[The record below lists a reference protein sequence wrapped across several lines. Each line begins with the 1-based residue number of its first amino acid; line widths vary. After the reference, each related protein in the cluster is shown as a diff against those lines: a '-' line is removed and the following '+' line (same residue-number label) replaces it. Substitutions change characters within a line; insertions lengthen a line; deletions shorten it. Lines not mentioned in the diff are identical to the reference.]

1 MISKGKKMKIYIP
14 VFAVLLSL
22 SIPAMLFAQNN
33 FVTIPAASYEI
44 IDGITAIKTTVFVS
58 EFLIS
63 KTEVTQQDFYDVMG
77 FNPSYDKADKKPVE
91 NVSWYQAV
99 QYCNSKSI
107 RDQLQPCY
115 NLSTGRCDFSKN
127 GYRLP
132 TDAEWALAS
141 GYEPN
146 LDAETLAKQAN
157 IGSSNTKSIPR
168 LMKSLRE
175 KRTKEVGS
183 YPANKF
189 GLYDMRGNVWEWC
202 CDYYSPIQNY
212 PIPLKNPHGPAYGL
226 QRVIRGGSF
235 ISSVSRWRKS
245 ERSSMNPDYKSRFTG
260 FRICQSTGSGKSRE
274 KVLDDENWFQ
284 PYKYIP
290 EGFKDNIG
298 ELSSPTIDPDGKT
311 IKTVTKWNK
320 QREIIKA
327 KWAKLLG
334 VPSISPPELNVKL
347 IKTYKEEFYTGKI
360 MHLQTESDY
369 WLKIFLMIP
378 SEPIR
383 KPTPVVIVPYYDV
396 DVSAGKNMS
405 GFNYEPPGVR
415 SFAYL
420 MAQQGY
426 IAVAVKWFGKD
437 YGEGPAEV
445 VSNLKLKYP
454 ECTGLGKWVWDA
466 QRLVDF
472 LFSMPEVDRKNI
484 GIIGHSLGAKMAIY
498 AAAMDERITA
508 VVFSEGGIGF
518 AFSNYDDYWYFGD
531 FLNNIDSSTDQHEL
545 LALLAPRPFLL
556 IGGDEYDTDKSWY
569 YINAATQVYRLF
581 EKPQNIGYFNHRTG
595 HAPSPESVRLSIDW
609 LNRFLK

>member
-1 MISKGKKMKIYIP
+1 MKMHTTFFI
-14 VFAVLLSL
+14 VLLML
-22 SIPAMLFAQNN
+22 SNSSASSGQTG

-44 IDGITAIKTTVFVS
+44 IDGITAIKTTVSVS
-58 EFLIS
+58 EFLIA
-63 KTEVTQQDFYDVMG
+63 KTEVTQRDFYEVMA
-77 FNPSYDKADKKPVE
+77 FNPSYDRAEKKPVE
-91 NVSWYQAV
+91 NVSWYQAI

-107 RDQLQPCY
+107 RDRLHPCY

-132 TDAEWALAS
+132 TDAEWTLAS
-141 GYEPN
+141 GYDPN
-146 LDAETLAKQAN
+146 LDAETIAKQAN

-168 LMKSLRE
+168 LTKSLQE
-175 KRTKEVGS
+175 KGTKEVAG

-202 CDYYSPIQNY
+202 YDYYNPVQNY
-212 PIPLKNPHGPAYGL
+212 PIPLKNPHRPSYGL

-245 ERSSMNPDYKSRFTG
+245 ERSSLNPNHKSRFTG
-260 FRICQSTGSGKSRE
+260 FRICRSADNRLSGE
-274 KVLDDENWFQ
+274 KDVDDVNWFQ
-284 PYKYIP
+284 PYNDVPK
-290 EGFKDNIG
+290 GFKDNIG
-298 ELSSPTIDPDGKT
+298 ELSSPIIDPDGRT
-311 IKTVTKWNK
+311 IKTVEQWTK

-334 VPSISPPELNVKL
+334 APSILPPELNVKL
-347 IKTYKEEFYTGKI
+347 VKTYHEEFYTGKI
-360 MHLQTESDY
+360 MLLQTEPDY
-369 WLKIFLMIP
+369 WLKLFLMMP
-378 SEPIR
+378 VKPIR

-396 DVSAGKNMS
+396 DVPAGKNMG
-405 GFNYEPPGVR
+405 GFNYQPPGVR

-454 ECTGLGKWVWDA
+454 DCTGLGKWVWDA

-472 LFSMPEVDRKNI
+472 LFSMPQVDRKNI
-484 GIIGHSLGAKMAIY
+484 GIIGHSLGAKMALY
-498 AAAMDERITA
+498 AAAMDDRITA

-518 AFSNYDDYWYFGD
+518 AFSNYDDYWYFGN
-531 FLNNIDSSTDQHEL
+531 FLNNIDSSIDQHEL
-545 LALLAPRPFLL
+545 LAILAPRPFLL
-556 IGGDEYDTDKSWY
+556 IGGDEYDTDQSWY
-569 YINAATQVYRLF
+569 YINAAAQVYRLF
-581 EKPQNIGYFNHRTG
+581 GNPRNIGYFNHRTG